1 MGKCGR
7 HASLHDNRFV
17 SMEMSLWYTCVVRS
31 VFSLGIVGASSNIGA
46 FIPGNSVVV
55 D

>member
-1 MGKCGR
+1 MEDF
-7 HASLHDNRFV
+7 SVVYVFFVRF
-17 SMEMSLWYTCVVRS
+17 

-46 FIPGNSVVV
+46 FIPGNSDAVV